1 MGRPSPRHGG
11 LSRASLFSL
20 RFPLAQF
27 LLFGALAFRLVHG
40 SDPFAA
46 AARREER
53 VPVVLDAAQVARM
66 REDYAQAT
74 GLQPNADDEAALVD
88 RWIDEEL
95 LYREAQA
102 RGLDRNDRSVRNWL
116 AEQAR
121 VLEDDAAAPGGSPVG
136 EAAGPADPASRD
148 ALYARALELG
158 LDRKDLVVRRI
169 LVQKMRLLAA
179 RSGEAE
185 VGDHELRAFLASHPD
200 DFRAPARTTFRQA
213 FFANR
218 DDGAASLARATTA
231 LDDLRAGR
239 IDADVAVATG
249 DAFALPSR
257 LVGQS
262 RKQVEKIFGADFAR
276 RLAEAPIDAWSGPW
290 ESPAGWHLV
299 TVEQRVEGENPQLEA
314 VRGRVLES
322 WREKRRAERL
332 AAFVRELRTRQ
343 PLEIESRAWQDRSRS

>member
-1 MGRPSPRHGG
+1 M
-11 LSRASLFSL
+11 FSL

-53 VPVVLDAAQVARM
+53 PAVVLGAAQVARM

-74 GLQPNADDEAALVD
+74 GLVPDADDEAALVD

-121 VLEDDAAAPGGSPVG
+121 VLEDDAARPGAAPVADGK
-136 EAAGPADPASRD
+136 DPATRE
-148 ALYARALELG
+148 ALYARALDLG

-169 LVQKMRLLAA
+169 LVQKMRLLAS
-179 RSGEAE
+179 RSGEAQ
-185 VGDHELRAFLASHPD
+185 VGDEELQAFLAAHPD
-200 DFRAPARTTFRQA
+200 EFRAPGRTTFRQA
-213 FFANR
+213 FFAKR
-218 DDGAASLARATTA
+218 GDGDGALARAA
-231 LDDLRAGR
+231 SVLDDLRAGR
-239 IDADVAVATG
+239 IDDDAAVAKG

-262 RKQVEKIFGADFAR
+262 RKQVEKVFGADFAGR
-276 RLAEAPIDAWSGPW
+276 IEGVPLGTWSGPW

-299 TVEQRVEGENPQLEA
+299 TVERRVPGEIPSLEA

-332 AAFVRELRTRQ
+332 AAFVRDLRSRQ
-343 PLEIESRAWQDRSRS
+343 PLRVESRAWQERSRS